1 MKDFIV
7 DEVLHE
13 CLEAPFLVTDLL
25 EVVEG
30 REDDLVAALDQTDGC
45 KQFQYQGLCSANQTS
60 ILF

>member
-25 EVVEG
+25 EVVKG

-45 KQFQYQGLCSANQTS
+45 KQFQY
-60 ILF
+60 